1 MRRTEAVKHAEP
13 ERHVLNVEIRTIC
26 ETHAEVGLKR
36 LFGGVGRD
44 TIGGRV
50 ACGDVFMYSKVIG
63 SVFRF
68 WFFEAEEVNLPKTVA
83 GDDQFAIMGKSAA
96 NCRGI
101 ADERGK

>member
-1 MRRTEAVKHAEP
+1 MKIFSTP
-13 ERHVLNVEIRTIC
+13 STLC
-26 ETHAEVGLKR
+26 ETHTEVGLKR
-36 LFGGVGRD
+36 RFGGVGRD
-44 TIGGRV
+44 TIDVHV
-50 ACGDVFMYSKVIG
+50 ASGDAFMYSKVIG

-96 NCRGI
+96 ICAGI

>member
-1 MRRTEAVKHAEP
+1 MKRR
-13 ERHVLNVEIRTIC
+13 
-26 ETHAEVGLKR
+26 
-36 LFGGVGRD
+36 FGGVGRD
-44 TIGGRV
+44 TIDVHV
-50 ACGDVFMYSKVIG
+50 ASGDAFMYSKVIG

-96 NCRGI
+96 ICAGI